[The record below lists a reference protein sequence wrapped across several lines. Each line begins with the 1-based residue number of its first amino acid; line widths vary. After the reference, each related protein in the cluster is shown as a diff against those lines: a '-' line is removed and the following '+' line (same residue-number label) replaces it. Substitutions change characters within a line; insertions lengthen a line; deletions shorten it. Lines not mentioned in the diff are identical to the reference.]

1 MELTGNILYKKCG
14 YFVMQKK
21 EKWIITALGFFSL
34 CLAVAGIITSQRR
47 ITEST
52 VSVMS
57 SNNWGL
63 SFQEEGKTPVIDVD
77 KEMLKELDAY
87 YLGDEEEKK
96 IYLTF
101 DAGYENGNTEK
112 ILDALKENN
121 VKATFFLV
129 GNYLETCPEIVK
141 RMEAEGHIV
150 GNHTYHHKDMAQLT
164 TQDAFLKELT
174 DFELL
179 YKEITG
185 KDLIK
190 LYRPPQGKFSE
201 NQLQWAKNAGYKT
214 CFWSLAYVDW
224 DDKKQ
229 PKKEE
234 AIDKL
239 TKRIHPGA
247 IVLLHSTSSTN
258 GEIMSDII
266 KAWKDMGYSF
276 GQLTDL

>member
-63 SFQEEGKTPVIDVD
+63 SFQEEGKAPVIDVD